1 MWAVVV
7 HGGAGDVEPARAPRA
22 VEGCRKA
29 AAAAR
34 TILAHGGGALDAVE
48 AAVRVLEDDPEFN
61 AGCGSALTREG
72 TVEVDAAVMVGAG
85 LRAGAVAA
93 VPSLRHPVTLARRVM
108 EAGEHVL
115 LVGEG
120 ALAFAREQGMGPD
133 AQLVTER
140 SRGRLLAWR
149 AGTRSASGGTVGA
162 VAMDASGCVAAAT
175 STGGMTGK
183 RTGRVGDSPIIGA
196 GTYADERGGACSAT
210 GHGEAILRV

>member
-72 TVEVDAAVMVGAG
+72 TVEVDAAVMIGAG

-93 VPSLRHPVTLARRVM
+93 VPGLRPPGTLARRV
-108 EAGEHVL
+108 L
-115 LVGEG
+115 
-120 ALAFAREQGMGPD
+120 
-133 AQLVTER
+133 
-140 SRGRLLAWR
+140 
-149 AGTRSASGGTVGA
+149 
-162 VAMDASGCVAAAT
+162 
-175 STGGMTGK
+175 
-183 RTGRVGDSPIIGA
+183 GA
-196 GTYADERGGACSAT
+196 GGGVPLGAGGGGRGCRGQM
-210 GHGEAILRV
+210 V